1 MNSIRFSRTIVSGLL
16 GGGIF
21 LIAFSL
27 SAAAQ
32 VKTQTSETQHKA
44 TEEVTVERGEIVYL
58 KGNTVVVKME
68 DGELESFEHVTES
81 TSFMVEGKPVNI
93 GNAKVGMKLEKQT
106 VRTTTPKVI
115 TSVETVTGKVWQIS
129 PPKSVILT
137 LENGTNQRFDIPDGQ
152 KFMVEGRETDA
163 WGLRKG
169 MIVNVQKVTE
179 VPMTVI
185 AETIRRTG
193 KMPPPPPEPLK
204 AELPLLVVA
213 SRPAPPP
220 ASAAPA
226 AAVETAAAE
235 PAPKK
240 LPKTASYI
248 PLIGLLGGLFCAIS
262 LTSTAIRAAGS
273 RIPGLRS

>member
-1 MNSIRFSRTIVSGLL
+1 MNSIKFSRTIVNGLL

-44 TEEVTVERGEIVYL
+44 TKEVTVERGEIAYV

-68 DGELESFEHVTES
+68 DGELESFEHVPES
-81 TSFMVEGKPVNI
+81 TSFMVDNKPVNI
-93 GNAKVGMKLEKQT
+93 TEARVGMKLEKQT
-106 VRTTTPKVI
+106 VKTTTPKII
-115 TSVETVTGKVWQIS
+115 TTIETVTGKVWQVS
-129 PPKSVILT
+129 APKSVILT
-137 LENGTNQRFDIPDGQ
+137 LQDGTNQRFDIPDGQ

-169 MIVNVQKVTE
+169 MNVNVQKVTE

-185 AETIRRTG
+185 AETTRRTG

-220 ASAAPA
+220 PA

-235 PAPKK
+235 PAPKE
-240 LPKTASYI
+240 LPKTASYV
-248 PLIGLLGGLFCAIS
+248 PLIGLFGGLFCAVS
-262 LTSTAIRAAGS
+262 LTSAAIRAAGS
-273 RIPGLRS
+273 RIGGLRS